1 MGEVLL
7 VVLGVFLAW
16 VLISVLAVYV
26 AVRRL
31 KRRNRVSP
39 AVPCDA
45 PVRWLCTPSRAA
57 MLHRRLRRSVY
68 AVRQV
73 RGPAAELAAD
83 LEAHAVAVDRHL
95 VLAARAPMAPRQR
108 LLREVA
114 AQVDDI
120 ESLTERVLSAAAAPL
135 QPGPERL
142 AVLAERLDT
151 LEAAQAEIAALEE
164 AAGLP
169 PSSHH
174 ERRLP

>member
-1 MGEVLL
+1 MGDVLL
-7 VVLGVFLAW
+7 VLLGLFLAW
-16 VLISVLAVYV
+16 VLVSVLAVV
-26 AVRRL
+26 FVVRRL
-31 KRRNRVSP
+31 RRRNRISP

-45 PVRWLCTPSRAA
+45 PARWLCTPSRPA

-95 VLAARAPMAPRQR
+95 VLAARAPVAPRQR

-114 AQVDDI
+114 GQVRDI
-120 ESLTERVLSAAAAPL
+120 EALTERVLAAAAAPL

-142 AVLAERLDT
+142 ALLAERLDA
-151 LEAAQAEIAALEE
+151 LEEAQAEIAALEE

-169 PSSHH
+169 PATHQ
-174 ERRLP
+174 

>member
-1 MGEVLL
+1 MGDVLL
-7 VVLGVFLAW
+7 ILLGMFVAW
-16 VLISVLAVYV
+16 VLLTVLAVYV

-45 PVRWLCTPSRAA
+45 PVRWLCAPSRAA

-68 AVRQV
+68 AARQV

-95 VLAARAPMAPRQR
+95 VLAARAPMAARQR
-108 LLREVA
+108 LLRQVA

-142 AVLAERLDT
+142 ALLAERLET
-151 LEAAQAEIAALEE
+151 LEAAQAEIAELEE

-169 PSSHH
+169 PASHQ
-174 ERRLP
+174 ERRRP